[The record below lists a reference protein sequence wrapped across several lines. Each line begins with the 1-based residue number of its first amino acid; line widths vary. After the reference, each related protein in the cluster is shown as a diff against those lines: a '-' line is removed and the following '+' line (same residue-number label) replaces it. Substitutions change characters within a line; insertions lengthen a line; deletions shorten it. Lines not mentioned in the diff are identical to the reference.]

1 MATISLQFPSPINAS
16 VQVGDTTY
24 FSNPSTLG
32 DFSVGN
38 NITLIGEIQTITDN
52 GTNVTMV
59 CAYNQ
64 NNPPPTSTSFILFSK
79 DNLVNLSS
87 LVGYYGNAKFN
98 NNSKDKAELF
108 AASCEVSE
116 SSK

>member
-1 MATISLQFPSPINAS
+1 MATISLQFASPINTS

-24 FSNPSTLG
+24 FSNTSTAG
-32 DFSVGN
+32 GFSVGN
-38 NITLIGEIQTITDN
+38 NINFIGEIQSITDD

-59 CAYNQ
+59 CTYNQ
-64 NNPPPTSTSFILFSK
+64 NNSAPSSSSFILFSK
-79 DNLVNLSS
+79 DNSVNLSS
-87 LVGYYGNAKFN
+87 LVGYYGSVKFN

-108 AASCEVSE
+108 ATSCEVSE

>member
-16 VQVGDTTY
+16 VQVGDITY

-32 DFSVGN
+32 GFNVGN
-38 NITLIGEIQTITDN
+38 NLTQIGEIQTITDN

-59 CAYNQ
+59 CTYNQ
-64 NNPPPTSTSFILFSK
+64 NNTPPTSTSFILFSK
-79 DNLVNLSS
+79 DNLINLSS
-87 LVGYYGNAKFN
+87 LVGYYGEFKFV
-98 NNSKDKAELF
+98 NNSKQEAELF
-108 AASCEVSE
+108 ATSCEVSE